1 MMKKLFALLAL
12 GMFSVFA
19 NAASP
24 HIADISQTEL
34 KAVVASKSAVLLD
47 VNGSDSYKDGHIPG
61 AIDFLAHQ
69 QDIAKLLPADKGAL
83 IVAYCANE
91 HCPAYQMGAE
101 AAIAL
106 GYTNVKHFAPGI
118 LGWRKS
124 GAPTEKG

>member
-47 VNGSDSYKDGHIPG
+47 VNGSDSYKRSE
-61 AIDFLAHQ
+61 
-69 QDIAKLLPADKGAL
+69 
-83 IVAYCANE
+83 E
-91 HCPAYQMGAE
+91 HTSELQS
-101 AAIAL
+101 L
-106 GYTNVKHFAPGI
+106 V
-118 LGWRKS
+118 
-124 GAPTEKG
+124 